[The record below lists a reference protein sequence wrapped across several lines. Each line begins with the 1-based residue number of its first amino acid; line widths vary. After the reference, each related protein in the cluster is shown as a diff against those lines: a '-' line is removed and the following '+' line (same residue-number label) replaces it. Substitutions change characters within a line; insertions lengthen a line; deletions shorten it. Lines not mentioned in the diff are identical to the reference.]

1 MRLNITIKEQ
11 PCSEMTFLAT
21 DVPVSGSD
29 KHLSRKDS
37 PTTDTVGRGSR
48 KVAKSNAVQTFS
60 LGRSGLVGAGPNNSP
75 IRTTTETQD
84 GCLEVPPKTSKRVTW
99 KGKRLYA
106 YQLLC
111 GASQGVPPRQD
122 EVVRHRCHNR
132 RCNNPEHLQLVT
144 QQDNTHDDIT
154 RQYRWPGLR

>member
-48 KVAKSNAVQTFS
+48 KVA
-60 LGRSGLVGAGPNNSP
+60 
-75 IRTTTETQD
+75 
-84 GCLEVPPKTSKRVTW
+84 
-99 KGKRLYA
+99 
-106 YQLLC
+106 
-111 GASQGVPPRQD
+111 
-122 EVVRHRCHNR
+122 
-132 RCNNPEHLQLVT
+132 
-144 QQDNTHDDIT
+144 
-154 RQYRWPGLR
+154 